1 MSRAFT
7 RIGRVRSWSGALDDG
22 VSVHPGFTLP
32 ATLEEATARLRQ
44 QDAEALVQKYP
55 VLTVE
60 RALLVV
66 DTARAVGAEPVWL
79 AEVINFESRFRP
91 DAVNPTSGATG
102 LIQFMPSSARRLGTT
117 TAALR
122 TMTFEQQW
130 PYVDRYFR
138 SVAAGEWTGDEGGL
152 LDTRVKVAM
161 AVFYPAYRN
170 LDPKTRL
177 PANVLAANEV
187 IRKAGGTPAAYV
199 DMALS
204 SSGASRGSM
213 APRAARSAR
222 RSTPAP
228 TAATGGTAGLVAL
241 ATIAGIA
248 LFAVARAR

>member
-7 RIGRVRSWSGALDDG
+7 RIGRVWSWSGAFDND
-22 VSVHPGFTLP
+22 VSIHPGLTLP
-32 ATLEEATARLRQ
+32 ATLEEAAARLRQ
-44 QDAEALVQKYP
+44 QDAEALVRKYP

-79 AEVINFESRFRP
+79 AEVINFESRFQP

-152 LDTRVKVAM
+152 LDTRVKIAM

-170 LDPKTRL
+170 LDPGTRF
-177 PANVLAANEV
+177 PANVLAANEA

-199 DMALS
+199 NVALS
-204 SSGASRGSM
+204 TSGAGRGGM
-213 APRAARSAR
+213 APRGARPAR

-228 TAATGGTAGLVAL
+228 TAAAGGAAGLVAL
-241 ATIAGIA
+241 AAVVGIA
-248 LFAVARAR
+248 LFAVVRTR